1 MSKQNP
7 TNLAIN
13 HIAISCTDLDGLV
26 KWYREILGFELMGKI
41 QHFKRSEDSKPFDK
55 LFVSYPPTLN
65 ELKFAILTS
74 GNGVGIEVFQF
85 IDPPCKSR
93 DEVFEFTR
101 PGVFHICVT
110 NQNPDELLAR
120 VVSRGGRQVGDW
132 MQYSIFGLDGHK
144 GIYTQDPWGNVVEI
158 MSISQERVA
167 SSGNA
172 LMTAAETFGT
182 KL

>member
-1 MSKQNP
+1 MSKQASLIESTHP
-7 TNLAIN
+7 TT
-13 HIAISCTDLDGLV
+13 ISCVDLDGLV
-26 KWYREILGFELMGKI
+26 KWYREVLGFELMGKI
-41 QHFKRSEDSKPFDK
+41 QHFKRSEDSKPFDVI
-55 LFVSYPPTLN
+55 FVSYPPTLN

-85 IDPPCKSR
+85 IDPPCKPR

-110 NQNPDELLAR
+110 NQNP
-120 VVSRGGRQVGDW
+120 
-132 MQYSIFGLDGHK
+132 DGHK

-172 LMTAAETFGT
+172 LMTAAEMFGT